1 MGKLLSTIQVDAFR
15 RDGFLVVPDLVSAD
29 DCVALRERAMQL
41 AEEHVPSPEQA
52 TVFTADGK
60 PQHTSDDYFLTS
72 GEKIRCFF
80 EKDAFDESG
89 RLRSQPHL
97 SLNKLGHA
105 MHDLDPV
112 FDSFSRTPQLAA
124 VASDI
129 GMRDPLLLQSMYIF
143 KQAHIGGE
151 VTCHTDHTYLWT
163 EPRSVVG
170 FWFAIDDATREN
182 GCMWAVPGGHR
193 LPVRTRSRLNESRTA
208 TVTTCSTPS
217 RIRSTIS
224 CASKPSAARLCCST
238 VPCRT
243 CRRPTP
249 ATNRGTRTPSTRST
263 ARQTIST
270 TTGCSVPRSP
280 CADSPATRPTMAT
293 LRFSFGTMGSG
304 KSTLALQIHHNLS
317 SRGLRGLL
325 ITKLDRDGAQVTSRL
340 GVSSPA
346 VDIGAAPSLVA
357 LARQHMPLDFLVCDE
372 VQFYSV
378 EQCDELATI
387 VDDFG
392 IDVYSFGLITDFRG
406 LLFDGTKRMLE
417 IADQRTEMQVEARCW
432 CGARARTTHDS

>member
-1 MGKLLSTIQVDAFR
+1 MGKFLSAVQVEAFR
-15 RDGFLVVPDLVSAD
+15 RDGFLVVPDFVSAD

-193 LPVRTRSRLNESRTA
+193 LAVRTRSRLNESRTA
-208 TVTTCSTPS
+208 TVTDVLDPEPYPLDNLVCLEAKRGTLVLLDGAVPHL
-217 RIRSTIS
+217 
-224 CASKPSAARLCCST
+224 SAANTSDKPRHAYTIHAIDGAANYLDDNWLQ
-238 VPCRT
+238 
-243 CRRPTP
+243 RPTLP
-249 ATNRGTRTPSTRST
+249 
-263 ARQTIST
+263 
-270 TTGCSVPRSP
+270 
-280 CADSPATRPTMAT
+280 
-293 LRFSFGTMGSG
+293 
-304 KSTLALQIHHNLS
+304 
-317 SRGLRGLL
+317 LRGF
-325 ITKLDRDGAQVTSRL
+325 SRN
-340 GVSSPA
+340 
-346 VDIGAAPSLVA
+346 
-357 LARQHMPLDFLVCDE
+357 
-372 VQFYSV
+372 
-378 EQCDELATI
+378 
-387 VDDFG
+387 
-392 IDVYSFGLITDFRG
+392 
-406 LLFDGTKRMLE
+406 
-417 IADQRTEMQVEARCW
+417 
-432 CGARARTTHDS
+432 